1 MPLMKESP
9 PPRHR
14 RSPSL
19 NIPLPVGR
27 SESNKQSMGENGKRS
42 TYPWKPAP
50 GHDDHVTQGGIPVG
64 AILSPTDSR
73 NNSSEEDDKD
83 SVGLKSPEMSS
94 PTPSGLEFSAAV
106 SERLGTHQM
115 VPHSPPESPQPV
127 RPLKSCLRTSR
138 TAPQTPDESETEC
151 DVKVTKMVRKKSGE
165 LVRPALRAKQ
175 RPASVPGTPTYI
187 KAVHFDANLEHIR
200 HFLQVDKPT
209 AVSADTSPIDYYDGD
224 NEFPF
229 GSESRSDSD
238 NDKSDLAARH
248 QPGFEWDAR
257 IANFPAH
264 PEGRKDMVVR
274 LERIFL
280 TPDNKNLVG
289 VVSVANLAFH
299 KSVVARFTFDYWKTT
314 SEVVAEYN
322 PDVRRKKKQT
332 CDGVEYDRF
341 DFSISLADQANL
353 QSRQL
358 FVCIRYSVGG
368 DIHWDNN
375 NRMNYN
381 INFTRRYN
389 RHGERLQA
397 ERHSL
402 GAPRSK
408 RSVSAADMTTTPPGW
423 SDFPTS
429 GINSTN
435 NSSSATDNG
444 STGPRRSKAS
454 AIFSKNYGFDTS
466 KTKSSKADAND
477 GIISPKDPARLSP
490 PIAERSLQFDVKARD
505 DPSDDELT
513 TGPARRGSAKAFA
526 TRYDFG
532 ASLTAAMQPTSSDRP
547 EAKDS
552 NGSSLTMP
560 SLVFETNE
568 GNKAGRLATKPNTKD
583 SSPAHPSE
591 NDKPYHQSA
600 LYKELVD
607 RYCFYGTQKP
617 TNTNQTADTT
627 PVPNKGGQH
636 RLSNLG
642 TGSGPT
648 APVSAYLNLRISK
661 TTSSRSTSPM
671 ANMTA
676 TAVGSPSLLPHRADS
691 PVYTNRGASPIS
703 RTPSPF
709 SPTATPSPPLTASAA
724 HSPPFSSI
732 FGDEPSSPMILPFA
746 LPRPLVSSSSSA
758 PTAIQG

>member
-1 MPLMKESP
+1 ME
-9 PPRHR
+9 
-14 RSPSL
+14 
-19 NIPLPVGR
+19 
-27 SESNKQSMGENGKRS
+27 ETEKRF

-83 SVGLKSPEMSS
+83 STGLKSPEVST
-94 PTPSGLEFSAAV
+94 PTPSGLAFSAAV
-106 SERLGTHQM
+106 SERLGTHR
-115 VPHSPPESPQPV
+115 VTPHSPPESPQPV

-151 DVKVTKMVRKKSGE
+151 DVKITKMVRKKSGE

-209 AVSADTSPIDYYDGD
+209 AVSADTSPVDYYDGD
-224 NEFPF
+224 SEFPF
-229 GSESRSDSD
+229 GSENRGDSD
-238 NDKSDLAARH
+238 NDKAVLPARH

-274 LERIFL
+274 LDRIFL

-332 CDGVEYDRF
+332 CNGVEYDRF

-358 FVCIRYSVGG
+358 FVCIRYCVGG
-368 DIHWDNN
+368 DVHWDNN

-381 INFTRRYN
+381 INFMRRYN
-389 RHGERLQA
+389 GRGERLEA

-408 RSVSAADMTTTPPGW
+408 RSVSAVDMTTPPSGW
-423 SDFPTS
+423 SDFPTAS
-429 GINSTN
+429 INLT
-435 NSSSATDNG
+435 NSSNSATEAS
-444 STGPRRSKAS
+444 STATRRSKPS

-466 KTKSSKADAND
+466 KPKTSKPEVIE
-477 GIISPKDPARLSP
+477 GIVSPTAILSP
-490 PIAERSLQFDVKARD
+490 SERPLKLEVKD
-505 DPSDDELT
+505 TDGPSDDELEP
-513 TGPARRGSAKAFA
+513 GSARRGAAKAFA

-532 ASLTAAMQPTSSDRP
+532 ASLSAAMQPTSSDKQ
-547 EAKDS
+547 EAKE
-552 NGSSLTMP
+552 NETGPNLTMP
-560 SLVFETNE
+560 SLVLETN
-568 GNKAGRLATKPNTKD
+568 GISNTGQSATKQNTKD
-583 SSPAHPSE
+583 SPTPPLE

-600 LYKELVD
+600 LYRELVD

-617 TNTNQTADTT
+617 ATNTSQTADAT
-627 PVPNKGGQH
+627 PVSNQGGQH
-636 RLSNLG
+636 RPSNLG

-648 APVSAYLNLRISK
+648 APVSAYSNLRIPK
-661 TTSSRSTSPM
+661 YTPGRSTSPM

-676 TAVGSPSLLPHRADS
+676 TAVGSSLLPHRTAS
-691 PVYTNRGASPIS
+691 PVYTSRGSSPIS

-709 SPTATPSPPLTASAA
+709 SSAAPSPPLAASAA
-724 HSPPFSSI
+724 QSPSLLPI
-732 FGDEPSSPMILPFA
+732 FGDEPSNTMITSFSSPRLLMSRSPSTQA
-746 LPRPLVSSSSSA
+746 
-758 PTAIQG
+758 AIQG